1 MGANGEMFLRMREQ
15 DYNELTEEQRNL
27 FTYVEKFEA
36 NEYETHKDDP
46 MYIALY
52 KEQKKAKDKLKLYL
66 FDKRHKQLNNK

>member
-1 MGANGEMFLRMREQ
+1 MGKAGEMFLRMRE
-15 DYNELTEEQRNL
+15 DDFNELSQEQRNK

-36 NEYETHKDDP
+36 DEYENNKDDK

-66 FDKRHKQLNNK
+66 FDKRHKQLNN